1 MPKIDIDAA
10 PTGHG
15 TGYPEEFAA
24 PCKPRRR
31 WRLGDAVGLDQFGV
45 NLLRLPAG
53 AWSSQRHWHSAEDE
67 FVWVLDGEVVLI
79 EDEGET
85 LLHAG
90 DCAGFKAGAPNGH
103 KIENRS
109 DRDAVLLEV
118 GSRRPNEDAC
128 DYPDID
134 MILPQ
139 GADRYFHRD
148 GTPYPKTPRRT

>member
-1 MPKIDIDAA
+1 VPKIDIDNA

-15 TGYPEEFAA
+15 TGYPDEFAA

-67 FVWVLDGEVVLI
+67 FVWVVEGEVVLVE
-79 EDEGET
+79 EDGET
-85 LLHAG
+85 VLVAG
-90 DCAGFKAGAPNGH
+90 DCAGFKAGVPNGH
-103 KIENRS
+103 RIENRS
-109 DRDAVLLEV
+109 DREAVLLEV
-118 GSRRPNEDAC
+118 GSRRPADDAC

-134 MILPQ
+134 MILPK

>member
-1 MPKIDIDAA
+1 MPKIDIDNA

-24 PCKPRRR
+24 PCKLRRR

-53 AWSSQRHWHSAEDE
+53 AWSSQRHWHAAEDE
-67 FVWVLDGEVVLI
+67 FVWVLDGEVVLV

-85 LLHAG
+85 VLRAG
-90 DCAGFKAGAPNGH
+90 DCAGFKAGVPNGH

-109 DRDAVLLEV
+109 DREAVLLEI
-118 GSRRPNEDAC
+118 GTRRPATDAC

-134 MILPQ
+134 MILPK

-148 GTPYPKTPRRT
+148 GSPYPKTPRRT

>member
-1 MPKIDIDAA
+1 MPKIDIDKA

-15 TGYPEEFAA
+15 TGYPDEFAA

-31 WRLGDAVGLDQFGV
+31 WRRGDAVGLDQFGV

-53 AWSSQRHWHSAEDE
+53 AWSSQRHWHTAEDE
-67 FVWVLDGEVVLI
+67 FVWVVEGEVVLVE
-79 EDEGET
+79 EDGET
-85 LLHAG
+85 VLVAG
-90 DCAGFKAGAPNGH
+90 DCAGFKAGVANGH
-103 KIENRS
+103 RIENRS
-109 DRDAVLLEV
+109 DREAVLLEV
-118 GSRRPNEDAC
+118 GSRRPGDDAC

-134 MILPQ
+134 MILPK

>member
-1 MPKIDIDAA
+1 MPKIDIDNA

-15 TGYPEEFAA
+15 TGYPQEFAA

-67 FVWVLDGEVVLI
+67 FVWVVEGEVVLI
-79 EDEGET
+79 EDDGET
-85 LLHAG
+85 RLVAG
-90 DCAGFKAGAPNGH
+90 DCAGFKAGVPNGH

-109 DRDAVLLEV
+109 EHDAVLLEV
-118 GSRRPNEDAC
+118 GSRRPTEDAC

-134 MILPQ
+134 MILPK

>member
-1 MPKIDIDAA
+1 MPKIDIDNA

-24 PCKPRRR
+24 PCKSRRR

-67 FVWVLDGEVVLI
+67 FVWVVEGEVVLVE
-79 EDEGET
+79 EDGET
-85 LLHAG
+85 VLVAG
-90 DCAGFKAGAPNGH
+90 DCAGFKAGVPNGH
-103 KIENRS
+103 RIENRS
-109 DRDAVLLEV
+109 DREAVLLEV
-118 GSRRPNEDAC
+118 GSRRPVEDAC

-134 MILPQ
+134 MILLT

>member
-1 MPKIDIDAA
+1 MPKIDIDNA

-15 TGYPEEFAA
+15 TGYPEDFAA

-67 FVWVLDGEVVLI
+67 FVWVVEGEVVLVE
-79 EDEGET
+79 EDGET
-85 LLHAG
+85 VLRSG
-90 DCAGFKAGAPNGH
+90 DCAGFKAGVANGH
-103 KIENRS
+103 RIENRS
-109 DRDAVLLEV
+109 DREAVLLEV
-118 GSRRPNEDAC
+118 GSRRPTEDAC

-134 MILPQ
+134 MILPK